1 MNVTFTLTA
10 ATSGT
15 TAAGPF
21 NISGTTSGNTTTELA
36 TGITK
41 NQLTTGYTINSVND
55 AITGGTIA
63 STGSCNTTTTW
74 SVIQPTPTPTPTAT
88 PTGFRVELSAMAYAT
103 LSPNP
108 AAKFLYRIGSGS
120 WTPLSQT
127 TVGTGYGVVG
137 DILNVPSGSN
147 VDIAVQNTSGVDV
160 VFGHGQSSSFIGN
173 CGKATPYTIFN
184 VLADDVY
191 YVNLNVVSSALVT
204 C

>member
-21 NISGTTSGNTTTELA
+21 NISGTTSGNTTSQLA

-74 SVIQPTPTPTPTAT
+74 SVSQLPSGYYYNVQQLSFSCGGGIGTC
-88 PTGFRVELSAMAYAT
+88 TG
-103 LSPNP
+103 P
-108 AAKFLYRIGSGS
+108 IGSNKI
-120 WTPLSQT
+120 
-127 TVGTGYGVVG
+127 GYSTKSLIVG
-137 DILNVPSGSN
+137 DFYNSSGDVYTITVTTTPKTYDMDISTWYGSN
-147 VDIAVQNTSGVDV
+147 YA
-160 VFGHGQSSSFIGN
+160 N
-173 CGKATPYTIFN
+173 CGDAAN
-184 VLADDVY
+184 
-191 YVNLNVVSSALVT
+191 

>member
-21 NISGTTSGNTTTELA
+21 NISGTTSGNTTSQLA

-74 SVIQPTPTPTPTAT
+74 SVSQTPPVSLGDPLFIFYGNSGTGAGSACLHANNNDIGYRVRVWTAL
-88 PTGFRVELSAMAYAT
+88 VDNDIELMNGHYYYNTDGSPFDGTTHSYWAT
-103 LSPNP
+103 FSS
-108 AAKFLYRIGSGS
+108 YGVIGSDGKYTYS
-120 WTPLSQT
+120 
-127 TVGTGYGVVG
+127 
-137 DILNVPSGSN
+137 
-147 VDIAVQNTSGVDV
+147 
-160 VFGHGQSSSFIGN
+160 GN
-173 CGKATPYTIFN
+173 C
-184 VLADDVY
+184 L
-191 YVNLNVVSSALVT
+191 
-204 C
+204 